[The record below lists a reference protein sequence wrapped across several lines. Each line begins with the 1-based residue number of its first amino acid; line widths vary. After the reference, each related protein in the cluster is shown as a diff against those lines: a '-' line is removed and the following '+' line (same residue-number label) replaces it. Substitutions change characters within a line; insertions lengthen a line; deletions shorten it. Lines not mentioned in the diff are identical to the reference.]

1 MEPGQARL
9 NRTSRAVRVVLVV
22 SLLAVSWLAVY
33 VAGGTRTVAP
43 HLFYLP
49 VMYAAL
55 RFPPPVAVTVAVA
68 AGILCG
74 PAMPLD
80 VETGTAQALSNWT
93 PRLAAFVLAALAAS
107 LLIRRD
113 RQAAARLQAT
123 AAAELEL
130 ATQREATIQ
139 VLAHELRTPLTILS
153 GGLTTLDARR
163 LIDERGRLLAEAM
176 QRAVARLEGVA
187 ITVQATVGD
196 EAEIYRNLEDTTFSG
211 IVDEALAAL
220 SAVHD
225 VRRVRRHI
233 DLAHDEVQT
242 SPAHLRVVVTCLLDN
257 ALRFAP
263 AASLVDVTNRRSPDG
278 FEIRI
283 RDHGP
288 GIADLDRLTAPF
300 AQATGA

>member
-1 MEPGQARL
+1 
-9 NRTSRAVRVVLVV
+9 
-22 SLLAVSWLAVY
+22 
-33 VAGGTRTVAP
+33 
-43 HLFYLP
+43 
-49 VMYAAL
+49 
-55 RFPPPVAVTVAVA
+55 
-68 AGILCG
+68 
-74 PAMPLD
+74 
-80 VETGTAQALSNWT
+80 
-93 PRLAAFVLAALAAS
+93 
-107 LLIRRD
+107 
-113 RQAAARLQAT
+113 
-123 AAAELEL
+123 
-130 ATQREATIQ
+130 
-139 VLAHELRTPLTILS
+139 
-153 GGLTTLDARR
+153 
-163 LIDERGRLLAEAM
+163 M

-211 IVDEALAAL
+211 IVDEALHAL

-263 AASLVDVTNRRSPDG
+263 ASSLVDVTNRRTPGG

-288 GIADLDRLTAPF
+288 GIVDADRLTAPF
-300 AQATGA
+300 AQGDGTTTRDHQGFGLGLYAASRIVGRLGGTLTLARADDSPGTVATVTLPVSLTDELERDDEPDRTVVLSTDRS